1 MVALNPDLAPEEQAQ
16 VLKEIDRKT
25 RGEHPLIQAPKKLM
39 DPLHFVWH
47 LVVWY
52 WSYAK
57 WLWGNKP
64 ESEGVGSR
72 RAAMQKSALGR
83 ALVRGLEFAY
93 STAEHW
99 EEELAAEQLKD
110 DGGDLRKRMV
120 TGWSMAALATAWIF
134 CGNAVF
140 AAGFFVHAA
149 LSQLEYFRMVHLK
162 GHAPARKISLL
173 ATALLYWC
181 AAFAPGLHEVVLPL
195 SGTAVMV
202 WMLVMRREMGTI
214 SDISTTFL
222 GLFYTGYLPSFW
234 VRLRALGE
242 VGAPRLLGRLL
253 GGPAPPALFRALPFL
268 KSPDLWTVG
277 AQITWWTYT
286 TIVGADVF
294 AYFAGKAYGR
304 TKLSALSPAAG
315 QASPNKTVEGFL
327 GGCAG
332 AAAVATAGAF
342 LLHWPLWWATGPAYG
357 ALMAAVALVGDLTA
371 SMFKRD
377 AGLKDSGEMLPG
389 HGGLLDRVDSYM
401 FTAPVALLFVQL
413 GLPFFRRLEGLL
425 PLPAARTAARG
436 GEGKAVGFLCIM
448 NYELS
453 PPFLFS

>member
-1 MVALNPDLAPEEQAQ
+1 
-16 VLKEIDRKT
+16 
-25 RGEHPLIQAPKKLM
+25 
-39 DPLHFVWH
+39 
-47 LVVWY
+47 
-52 WSYAK
+52 
-57 WLWGNKP
+57 
-64 ESEGVGSR
+64 
-72 RAAMQKSALGR
+72 
-83 ALVRGLEFAY
+83 
-93 STAEHW
+93 
-99 EEELAAEQLKD
+99 
-110 DGGDLRKRMV
+110 MV

-140 AAGFFVHAA
+140 AAGATRLA
-149 LSQLEYFRMVHLK
+149 Q
-162 GHAPARKISLL
+162 KISLL

-253 GGPAPPALFRALPFL
+253 GPAPPALFRALPFL

-327 GGCAG
+327 GG
-332 AAAVATAGAF
+332 
-342 LLHWPLWWATGPAYG
+342 
-357 ALMAAVALVGDLTA
+357 
-371 SMFKRD
+371 S
-377 AGLKDSGEMLPG
+377 
-389 HGGLLDRVDSYM
+389 
-401 FTAPVALLFVQL
+401 
-413 GLPFFRRLEGLL
+413 
-425 PLPAARTAARG
+425 
-436 GEGKAVGFLCIM
+436 
-448 NYELS
+448 
-453 PPFLFS
+453 